1 MYVKIFSTFTGD
13 LVKTKKKNNLNL
25 YFITHRIFF
34 IFYFKEYAKLSYGF
48 MKLLP
53 TTIDNKM
60 TLSFLC
66 IK

>member
-34 IFYFKEYAKLSYGF
+34 YFLFYFILF
-48 MKLLP
+48 FLRICQTLLRVYEITP
-53 TTIDNKM
+53 YNYR
-60 TLSFLC
+60 
-66 IK
+66 